1 MQDTQSPEDHMAQPD
16 KKSQPQTR
24 KQRVI
29 RYFKKI
35 VPVIG
40 LFILIYLVIDI
51 GPEKIIATF
60 LKISPIYIFIAA
72 ALTFP
77 RLLIRNTQWQLL
89 LKKQKIQV
97 SFLKSLKIFLI
108 GYFYGS
114 VTPGYLGQM
123 IRIPYMKDATKE
135 PLGKLFVNS
144 TIETAVHGMSLYI
157 MMLIG
162 AFLVADQYPE
172 IFFGACIFV
181 GTSVLIYA
189 FFIKKER
196 GEKTFHFLIKLF
208 IPKRFAGHM
217 DQFVDT
223 FYNDFP
229 RIRDY
234 ILPFLLGIP
243 AWIII
248 YSQIY
253 IMGISLDI
261 EVPYFLFLVLYPIAN
276 IIAFIPISAAGLG
289 TREATLVFLFS
300 LYGVAPEKAVV
311 LSLAGHLFTDVLT
324 GFYGFIISLTESRNN
339 KNMSEFEKFI
349 ESSN

>member
-1 MQDTQSPEDHMAQPD
+1 MEPSG
-16 KKSQPQTR
+16 KKSQPQSR
-24 KQRVI
+24 KQRFV

-35 VPVIG
+35 VPVLGI
-40 LFILIYLVIDI
+40 FILIFLIVDI
-51 GPEKIIATF
+51 GAEKIIATF
-60 LKISPIYIFIAA
+60 LKISPIYVVVAA

-77 RLLIRNTQWQLL
+77 RLLIRNTQWQFL

-97 SFLKSLKIFLI
+97 SFVKSLKIFLI

-123 IRIPYMKDATKE
+123 IRIPYMKNATKE

-172 IFFGACIFV
+172 IFFGACVFV
-181 GTSVLIYA
+181 GTSILIYA

-208 IPKRFAGHM
+208 IPKRFASHM

-253 IMGISLDI
+253 ILGLSLDI

-289 TREATLVFLFS
+289 TREAALVFLFS

-311 LSLAGHLFTDVLT
+311 LSLAGHLLTDVLT
-324 GFYGFIISLTESRNN
+324 GFYGFIISLTESRNS
-339 KNMSEFEKFI
+339 KNLSEFEQFL

>member
-1 MQDTQSPEDHMAQPD
+1 MLQPGNEL
-16 KKSQPQTR
+16 KTR
-24 KQRVI
+24 KQRFVG
-29 RYFKKI
+29 YFKKI
-35 VPVIG
+35 VPIMG
-40 LFILIYLVIDI
+40 IFILIYLIIDI
-51 GPEKIIATF
+51 GVENIVATF
-60 LKISPIYIFIAA
+60 LKISPIYVVVAA

-97 SFLKSLKIFLI
+97 SFVKSLKIFLI

-114 VTPGYLGQM
+114 ITPGYLGQM

-144 TIETAVHGMSLYI
+144 TIETAVHGLSLYI

-162 AFLVADQYPE
+162 AFFVAEQYPE
-172 IFFGACIFV
+172 IFFGACVFV

-196 GEKTFHFLIKLF
+196 GEKTFHFMIKLF

-217 DQFVDT
+217 GQFVDT

-243 AWIII
+243 AWVII

-253 IMGISLDI
+253 ILGLSLDI

-276 IIAFIPISAAGLG
+276 IIAFIPISAAGIG

-300 LYGVAPEKAVV
+300 LFGVAPEKAVV
-311 LSLAGHLFTDVLT
+311 LSLAGHLLTDVLT
-324 GFYGFIISLTESRNN
+324 GFYGFIISLTESRNK
-339 KNMSEFEKFI
+339 KNMSEFKQFL
-349 ESSN
+349 ESSK

>member
-1 MQDTQSPEDHMAQPD
+1 MLQPD
-16 KKSQPQTR
+16 KKLQKQTR
-24 KQRVI
+24 KQRFVG
-29 RYFKKI
+29 YFKKI
-35 VPVIG
+35 VPIIG
-40 LFILIYLVIDI
+40 IFILIYLIIDI
-51 GPEKIIATF
+51 GVENIIATF
-60 LKISPIYIFIAA
+60 LKISPIYVIVAA
-72 ALTFP
+72 ALTIP

-97 SFLKSLKIFLI
+97 SFVKSLKIFLI

-114 VTPGYLGQM
+114 ITPGYLGQM
-123 IRIPYMKDATKE
+123 IRIPYMKDETKE

-144 TIETAVHGMSLYI
+144 TIETAVHGLSLYI

-162 AFLVADQYPE
+162 AFFVAEQYPE
-172 IFFGACIFV
+172 IFFGACVFV

-196 GEKTFHFLIKLF
+196 GEKTFHFMIKLF
-208 IPKRFAGHM
+208 IPKRFARHM
-217 DQFVDT
+217 GQFVDT

-243 AWIII
+243 AWVII

-253 IMGISLDI
+253 ILGLSLDI

-276 IIAFIPISAAGLG
+276 IIAFIPISAAGIG

-300 LYGVAPEKAVV
+300 LFGVAPEKAVV
-311 LSLAGHLFTDVLT
+311 LSLAGHLLTDVLT

-339 KNMSEFEKFI
+339 KHMSEFKQFL

>member
-1 MQDTQSPEDHMAQPD
+1 
-16 KKSQPQTR
+16 
-24 KQRVI
+24 
-29 RYFKKI
+29 
-35 VPVIG
+35 
-40 LFILIYLVIDI
+40 
-51 GPEKIIATF
+51 
-60 LKISPIYIFIAA
+60 
-72 ALTFP
+72 
-77 RLLIRNTQWQLL
+77 
-89 LKKQKIQV
+89 
-97 SFLKSLKIFLI
+97 
-108 GYFYGS
+108 
-114 VTPGYLGQM
+114 M

-172 IFFGACIFV
+172 IFFGACVFV

-208 IPKRFAGHM
+208 IPKRFTGQM
-217 DQFVDT
+217 GQFVDT

-253 IMGISLDI
+253 ILGLSLDI

-311 LSLAGHLFTDVLT
+311 LSLAGHLLTDVLT
-324 GFYGFIISLTESRNN
+324 GFYGFIISLTESRNS
-339 KNMSEFEKFI
+339 KNLSEFEQFL

>member
-1 MQDTQSPEDHMAQPD
+1 MVQPD

-24 KQRVI
+24 KQRFI

-35 VPVIG
+35 VPILG
-40 LFILIYLVIDI
+40 IFILIFLIVDI
-51 GPEKIIATF
+51 GAEKIIATF
-60 LKISPIYIFIAA
+60 LKISPIYVVVAA

-97 SFLKSLKIFLI
+97 SFVKSLKIFLI

-114 VTPGYLGQM
+114 ITPGYLGQM
-123 IRIPYMKDATKE
+123 IRIPYMKNATKE

-144 TIETAVHGMSLYI
+144 TIET
-157 MMLIG
+157 
-162 AFLVADQYPE
+162 
-172 IFFGACIFV
+172 FFGACVFV

-208 IPKRFAGHM
+208 IPKRFASHM

-253 IMGISLDI
+253 VLGLSLDI

-289 TREATLVFLFS
+289 TREAALVFLFS

-311 LSLAGHLFTDVLT
+311 LSLAGHLLTDVLT
-324 GFYGFIISLTESRNN
+324 GFYGFIISLTESRNS
-339 KNMSEFEKFI
+339 KNLSEFEQFL